1 MVDDR
6 TDVITTDTDVIQG
19 SDPEDFNVV
28 ISTRDEID
36 VDALLTHCMATDKQ
50 ACVQMVA
57 KGDELDLSEV
67 AKVDIKQLHLM
78 GPLSRRSRLL
88 SNSDISFSPSLTHL
102 ILNRLEI
109 DKLLIRALSKA
120 AQTGNLESLSQLRFV
135 ACKGLKKKLPELF
148 QTSRWPHLTELD
160 LYQSD
165 LDPSDIQVLCD
176 VPLPCLTSLALS
188 LDCVEIL
195 KGNWL
200 ILFSHRWTKL
210 SRLSL
215 HGVPF
220 DSCAGLY
227 EALTRE
233 NFPSLQSLHM
243 STNVNLGLNTEGL
256 SIIPSVSDL
265 ALNHF
270 RLEADLSRFAQSS
283 VIHSLTKL
291 NLSHCSGI
299 TRNLGCLLS
308 EEFPSVSSLLLSGC
322 VLGPQDFSH
331 LAQASVN
338 GKLPELKHLDVSHN
352 MSDLDGLFEYPCKWG
367 RLEYLNI
374 ENEPNAT
381 SGPTSN
387 PSSLDILAKKVRSG
401 CLGSLRELR
410 FTAGDGNYYPRT
422 TRNLRWSSLST
433 LHISHA
439 GNECS
444 AVLEPI
450 AHAVEDGQFP
460 LLSVVRVACKLS
472 PEGQGR
478 NSRVD
483 SENLAKVRFRLRKQG
498 VRVFY
503 IDGCV

>member
-1 MVDDR
+1 
-6 TDVITTDTDVIQG
+6 
-19 SDPEDFNVV
+19 
-28 ISTRDEID
+28 
-36 VDALLTHCMATDKQ
+36 
-50 ACVQMVA
+50 
-57 KGDELDLSEV
+57 
-67 AKVDIKQLHLM
+67 M

-88 SNSDISFSPSLTHL
+88 SNSDISFCPSLTHL

-109 DKLLIRALSKA
+109 DKSLIKALSKA

-135 ACKGLKKKLPELF
+135 ACKRLKKILPELF

-160 LYQSD
+160 LFQSD
-165 LDPSDIQVLCD
+165 LDPSDIQVLSD
-176 VPLPCLTSLALS
+176 VPLSCLTSLALS

-220 DSCAGLY
+220 DSCVGLY
-227 EALTRE
+227 NALTHE

-243 STNVNLGLNTEGL
+243 STNVGLNTEGL

-270 RLEADLSRFAQSS
+270 SLEKGFSRLAQNS
-283 VIHSLTKL
+283 VVHSLAKL
-291 NLSHCSGI
+291 SLSHCSGI
-299 TRNLGCLLS
+299 RGNLGCLLS
-308 EEFPSVSSLLLSGC
+308 QEFPSLSSLILSGC

-352 MSDLDGLFEYPCKWG
+352 MGDLDGLFEYSCKWE
-367 RLEYLNI
+367 RLERLNI
-374 ENEPNAT
+374 EDETNAT

-387 PSSLDILAKKVRSG
+387 PSSLDILAKKVRLG

-410 FTAGDGNYYPRT
+410 FTTGGGNYYPKT

-433 LHISHA
+433 LHVRHA
-439 GNECS
+439 GTECS

-450 AHAVEDGQFP
+450 AHAVQDGQFP
-460 LLSVVRVACKLS
+460 FLSVVRVACKLS
-472 PEGQGR
+472 PEDQGR